1 MHTLLIIGGVTLVCA
16 VLTVMLLMY
25 NAAEGYEDDQGFHY
39 GRPEDHDDQPRP

>member
-25 NAAEGYEDDQGFHY
+25 NAAEGYEDDDGFHL
-39 GRPEDHDDQPRP
+39 GKPPEEKDHSS